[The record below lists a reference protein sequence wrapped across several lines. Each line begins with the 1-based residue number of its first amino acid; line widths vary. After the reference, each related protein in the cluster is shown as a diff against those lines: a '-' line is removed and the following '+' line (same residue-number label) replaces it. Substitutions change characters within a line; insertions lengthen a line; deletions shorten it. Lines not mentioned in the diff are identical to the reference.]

1 MAIGSEKAR
10 KQKTLISL
18 RFWKDF
24 GLLGVS
30 WEPLG
35 GLLGA
40 SWGLLGPSWG
50 ALEVLLG
57 AFGGLLGPSWRRSI
71 KEEGGFN

>member
-1 MAIGSEKAR
+1 MPIRVAS
-10 KQKTLISL
+10 QTLLGCLLKVFLGPPGASWGPPW
-18 RFWKDF
+18 RSRRPCGASWVPRGASW

-40 SWGLLGPSWG
+40 S
-50 ALEVLLG
+50 
-57 AFGGLLGPSWRRSI
+57 
-71 KEEGGFN
+71 

>member
-35 GLLGA
+35 GVLGA

-50 ALEVLLG
+50 ALGALLG
-57 AFGGLLGPSWRRSI
+57 AFEALLGPSWRTPI
-71 KEEGGFN
+71 KEGGVTN

>member
-35 GLLGA
+35 GVLGA

-50 ALEVLLG
+50 ALGSLRGALG
-57 AFGGLLGPSWRRSI
+57 AILEEIYQRRG
-71 KEEGGFN
+71 EL